1 MTNIKEKEL
10 LQALSHAITHLPDVR
25 HRRILSDFILERDP
39 DSLRGWLHR
48 ASLDRANKKKVDDLA
63 ERIRRLDK
71 VARAADESFLTACEQ
86 CAEFLVPFGDWKG
99 VIEMLQNALEVTP
112 SRGPS
117 LRWRLV
123 AAHMALGQVDQA
135 REAAAARHTDPPFP
149 LGDFANQALLDL
161 AVEKDEVVCKAIVG
175 ALEERNPYL
184 VEFLRGQKRI
194 PAVLPKRPK
203 RIYMGSRYEALL
215 YLEYGFK
222 AWAESSAALLALFG
236 QHSSSPPTRSESPAA
251 PLHLSKE
258 PPTVDEIRKTVAS
271 FIFSSPEQ
279 SRGLN
284 VVKNPKLWAQ
294 FFELAEQWYHSRV
307 WETVGHEDPF
317 FVSLEPLGKRFV
329 RKQSPVIS
337 TMGAL
342 GESFGIHLFDSEDE
356 LGAMTGGEG
365 SSPLAHLQAARS
377 FSAVSFEFLPIHE
390 VQEVTRCLHR
400 AFGTEPIG
408 PRTLVPQVLRFRAGI
423 MPNIPVEGR
432 LLELMAAIETSLRI
446 HDEIKAGKSP
456 WKNVPK
462 SKSLVTSIPCRN
474 LTPWMD
480 RVDITECA
488 AHPLGAT
495 ERVDQ
500 VGLLKA
506 LTSASRSKGT
516 WEVSWHYMDGYIH
529 SDGEFPTYVPVILLL
544 VDRHS
549 RYVLSHQMGRF
560 GQSLV
565 ELLADALVSAVAQV
579 GVKPETLSVKASI
592 SCEAIVPLLK
602 SAGIGLSHGDKTKV
616 ADAVIREM
624 LTHFAQTEWQ
634 LS

>member
-48 ASLDRANKKKVDDLA
+48 ASLDRSNKKKVDDLA

-71 VARAADESFLTACEQ
+71 AARAADESFVTSCEQ
-86 CAEFLVPFGDWKG
+86 CAEFLAPFGDWKG

-123 AAHMALGQVDQA
+123 AAHMALGQVNQA

-161 AVEKDEVVCKAIVG
+161 AVEKDEVVCRAIVG

-215 YLEYGFK
+215 YLEYGYQ
-222 AWAESSAALLALFG
+222 AWAESAAALFALFG
-236 QHSSSPPTRSESPAA
+236 QHNSSPPTRSESPAA

-258 PPTVDEIRKTVAS
+258 PPPLDDIRKTVAS
-271 FIFSSPEQ
+271 FIFSTPYQ
-279 SRGLN
+279 SRSLN
-284 VVKNPKLWAQ
+284 VVKNPTLWAQ
-294 FFELAEQWYHSRV
+294 FFALAEQWYNSRV
-307 WETVGHEDPF
+307 WETVGNQEPF

-356 LGAMTGGEG
+356 LESVTRDEGG
-365 SSPLAHLQAARS
+365 SLLAHLQAERS
-377 FSAVSFEFLPIHE
+377 FSSVAVEFLPIHE
-390 VQEVTRCLHR
+390 VHEVTRCLHR

-408 PRTLVPQVLRFRAGI
+408 PRKLVPEVLRFRAGV

-432 LLELMAAIETSLRI
+432 LLELMVAIEASLHI
-446 HDEIKAGKSP
+446 HDEIKAGESP
-456 WKNVPK
+456 WKNAPARMN
-462 SKSLVTSIPCRN
+462 LVATIACPH
-474 LTPWMD
+474 LTTWVD

-500 VGLLKA
+500 VRLLKA
-506 LTSASRSKGT
+506 LTSASRSKDT
-516 WEVSWHYMDGYIH
+516 WEVSWHYMEGYIQ

-565 ELLADALVSAVAQV
+565 ELLADALVSAIAQV
-579 GVKPETLSVKASI
+579 GVKPNTLSVKASI
-592 SCEAIVPLLK
+592 SCEAIAPLLK
-602 SAGIGLSHGDKTKV
+602 STGIGLSHGDKTKV

-624 LTHFAQTEWQ
+624 LTHFLGIERKV
-634 LS
+634 S